1 MMKLFFTILT
11 LCAGIAVNADAQTF
25 TQRVQQTTPG
35 GARVTIHQDKQI
47 EDLVNGTHTSAKTT
61 KTTSTKPATKPAAKP
76 AATTKTVTTAT
87 KTTTASNNAHAEVAN
102 SAASNT
108 VDTVAAPKHYHK
120 AIGYRIQVFAGGNTR
135 SDRQK
140 AEKTGNALKQLF
152 PGEEVYVHFYSPRWI
167 CRMGNYRNYEDA
179 KAKVEEVRK
188 LGYES
193 ATIVKG
199 KISVAE

>member
-1 MMKLFFTILT
+1 MMKLFITILT
-11 LCAGIAVNADAQTF
+11 LCAGIAINADAQTF
-25 TQRVQQTTPG
+25 TQRVQQTTAG
-35 GARVTIHQDKQI
+35 GGTVTIHQDKEI
-47 EDLVNGTHTSAKTT
+47 EDLVNGTHSSAKPT
-61 KTTSTKPATKPAAKP
+61 KTITKPTTKPATKPAA
-76 AATTKTVTTAT
+76 TTKTATAAT
-87 KTTTASNNAHAEVAN
+87 KTTSASNGTQNEVGNN
-102 SAASNT
+102 SATPSA
-108 VDTVAAPKHYHK
+108 DTVAAPKHYHK

-199 KISVAE
+199 KISVAD